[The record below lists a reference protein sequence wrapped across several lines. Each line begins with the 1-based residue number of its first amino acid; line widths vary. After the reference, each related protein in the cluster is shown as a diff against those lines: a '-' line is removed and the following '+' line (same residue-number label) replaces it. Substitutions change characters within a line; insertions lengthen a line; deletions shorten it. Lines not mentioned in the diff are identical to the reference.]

1 MTDKAAQ
8 EPLHKKD
15 EALSAAQRAA
25 SEAAAQRDALAQ
37 QLKASEQEVA
47 RLRAGP
53 TTDDV
58 KVGAAQRTLVP
69 LHGARREFQL
79 CGSFI

>member
-1 MTDKAAQ
+1 MLLTARLQ
-8 EPLHKKD
+8 EPLRVTD

-25 SEAAAQRDALAQ
+25 SASAAERDGLAR
-37 QLKASEQEVA
+37 QLKQSEQEVA

-58 KVGAAQRTLVP
+58 KVGKP
-69 LHGARREFQL
+69 
-79 CGSFI
+79 